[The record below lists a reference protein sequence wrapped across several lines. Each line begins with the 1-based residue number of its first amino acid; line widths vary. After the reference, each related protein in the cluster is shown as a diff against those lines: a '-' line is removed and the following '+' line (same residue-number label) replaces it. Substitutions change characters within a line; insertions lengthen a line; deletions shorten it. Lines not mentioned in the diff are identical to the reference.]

1 MSYFVFPVAASFS
14 DTLASLQSAGS
25 NPPFITEHQFSILL
39 YLFSSFIQAD
49 AAIFAIIGVFVVY
62 RLQSLE
68 NDFDNGLRFLKEQ
81 ARMNGLPERADK
93 LELAETIQEREEAL
107 KAMDEPP
114 FKAIV
119 GRLRVIPNA
128 IAQIRRSIKWPLG
141 LFIFH
146 ILMNCILL
154 GVADTIP
161 GQLVLYVAALTIG
174 VFASILI
181 SVFKLVRGTLMLSA
195 QEIVKKKLV

>member
-1 MSYFVFPVAASFS
+1 MSHFILTVGASFP
-14 DTLASLQSAGS
+14 DTLATLQSAGP
-25 NPPFITEHQFSILL
+25 NPLSITEHQFSILM

-81 ARMNGLPERADK
+81 ARMNGLPEIADK

-107 KAMDEPP
+107 KALDTRP

-119 GRLRVIPNA
+119 GRLRVLPNA

-146 ILMNCILL
+146 ILMNCMLL
-154 GVADTIP
+154 GVADKFV
-161 GQLVLYVAALTIG
+161 GQLVLPAAGLSMG
-174 VFASILI
+174 VFASLLI
-181 SVFKLVRGTLMLSA
+181 SV
-195 QEIVKKKLV
+195 